1 MRLSY
6 MVSISVVDIPGL
18 ITKDCNPKFQPGL
31 QAKSL
36 QPNFGLQKL
45 NTQEFLIFQ
54 PSSNP
59 TQRLATRN
67 ILPD

>member
-6 MVSISVVDIPGL
+6 MESISVVDIPGL

-31 QAKSL
+31 NGFQAKSL

-45 NTQEFLIFQ
+45 NTQEFLIF
-54 PSSNP
+54 
-59 TQRLATRN
+59 
-67 ILPD
+67 

>member
-1 MRLSY
+1 
-6 MVSISVVDIPGL
+6 MVSISVPGYSGGYSGL

-45 NTQEFLIFQ
+45 NTQEFLIF
-54 PSSNP
+54 
-59 TQRLATRN
+59 
-67 ILPD
+67 